1 MTEHHSSPNTDAGPE
16 GLEGATVL
24 VTGGAG
30 LIGSRIVRRLRELG
44 ARPLALCT
52 MDAYPPEVYR
62 ELFGVEGGDVAAGD
76 VRDTALVN
84 RLMREADFVVHAAA
98 LADVAACT
106 RLPQDAIDHNVSGTQ
121 AVLSAA
127 AASRR
132 LKRLVFVSSASV
144 YGNGNP
150 DDWAGPRDEHRSTRE
165 LLACV
170 YGLMPPRFGEE
181 RPLRPLSVYA
191 NTKAFGETQTEL
203 VLRPA
208 GTSYSV
214 VRYFSVYGQPQVI
227 KRGSHSWVV
236 AWFAA
241 RAAAG
246 LPLHLNGGGRQVRDF
261 VHVDD
266 IAEGTLRAL
275 TVPAADR
282 VTVNIGTGRPT
293 TIRTVADLV
302 AGHFPGTRVMET
314 PMPPGDPLGGCAGTA
329 LMQRILGWQP
339 GISVEDG
346 IARYV
351 RWLKATP
358 AALPGWLRQ
367 EAEAAGR
374 SA

>member
-1 MTEHHSSPNTDAGPE
+1 MTEHHDSSTTGGGPE

-30 LIGSRIVRRLRELG
+30 LIGSRIVRRLVELG

-62 ELFGVEGGDVAAGD
+62 ELFRIDPGHVVTGDI
-76 VRDTALVN
+76 RDAALVT

-121 AVLSAA
+121 TVLSAA

-150 DDWAGPRDEHRSTRE
+150 DDWAGPDDEHRSTRE
-165 LLACV
+165 LLASV
-170 YGLMPPRFGEE
+170 YGRMPPRFGEE
-181 RPLRPLSVYA
+181 RALRPLSVYA
-191 NTKAFGETQTEL
+191 NTKAFGERQTEL
-203 VLRPA
+203 VLCPA
-208 GTSYSV
+208 GISYSV

-227 KRGSHSWVV
+227 KPGSHSWVV

-246 LPLHLNGGGRQVRDF
+246 LPLHLNGGGHQVRDF

-266 IAEGTLRAL
+266 IAEGTLHAL
-275 TVPAADR
+275 TARAAHR
-282 VTVNIGTGRPT
+282 KTVNIGTGRPT
-293 TIRTVADLV
+293 TIRMVADLV
-302 AGHFPGTRVMET
+302 TGHFPGTRVVET
-314 PMPPGDPLGGCAGTA
+314 SMPPGDPLGGCAGTA
-329 LMQRILGWQP
+329 LMQRVLGWQP
-339 GISVEDG
+339 RISIDDG
-346 IARYV
+346 VAQYV
-351 RWLKATP
+351 RWLTSTP
-358 AALPGWLRQ
+358 AALPGWLHQ
-367 EAEAAGR
+367 EAR
-374 SA
+374 QSA

>member
-1 MTEHHSSPNTDAGPE
+1 MTERHSGSDSGT

-30 LIGSRIVRRLRELG
+30 LVGSRIVGRLRELG

-52 MDAYPPEVYR
+52 MDAYPPTVYR
-62 ELFGVEGGDVAAGD
+62 KLFGVGAGHVVTGD
-76 VRDTALVN
+76 VRDTVLVN

-170 YGLMPPRFGEE
+170 YGQMPPRFGEE

-191 NTKAFGETQTEL
+191 NTKAFGEIQTEL

-227 KRGSHSWVV
+227 KPGSHSWVV

-246 LPLHLNGGGRQVRDF
+246 LPLHLNGGGHQVRDF

-275 TVPAADR
+275 TAPASDR

-293 TIRTVADLV
+293 TIRRVADLV
-302 AGHFPGTRVMET
+302 AGHFPGTRIMET

-329 LMQRILGWQP
+329 LMQRALGWQP
-339 GISVEDG
+339 RIGVEDG

-351 RWLKATP
+351 RWLKSTP

-374 SA
+374 RPR

>member
-1 MTEHHSSPNTDAGPE
+1 MTEQHTSSDPSAGLG

-30 LIGSRIVRRLRELG
+30 LIGSRIVRRLREQG
-44 ARPLALCT
+44 ARPIALCT
-52 MDAYPPEVYR
+52 MDAYPPVIYR
-62 ELFGVEGGDVAAGD
+62 ELFGVDASQVVTGDI
-76 VRDTALVN
+76 RDAALVA

-121 AVLSAA
+121 VVLSAA

-132 LKRLVFVSSASV
+132 LRRLVFVSSASV

-150 DDWAGPRDEHRSTRE
+150 DDWAGPEDEHRTVRD
-165 LLACV
+165 LLSGV
-170 YGLMPPRFGEE
+170 YGRMPPRFGEE
-181 RPLRPLSVYA
+181 RQVRPLSVYA
-191 NTKAFGETQTEL
+191 NTKAFGEVQTDL

-208 GTSYSV
+208 GVSYSV

-227 KRGSHSWVV
+227 KPGSHSWVV

-246 LPLHLNGGGRQVRDF
+246 LPLHLNGGGHQVRDF

-275 TVPAADR
+275 TEPAADR
-282 VTVNIGTGRPT
+282 RTVNIGTGRPT

-302 AGHFPGTRVMET
+302 AGHFPGTRVVET
-314 PMPPGDPLGGCAGTA
+314 PMPPGDPLGGCAGTT
-329 LMQRILGWQP
+329 LMQRVLGWQP
-339 GISVEDG
+339 VITIEDG
-346 IARYV
+346 VARYV
-351 RWLKATP
+351 RWLKETP

-367 EAEAAGR
+367 EAGQRA
-374 SA
+374 